1 MKYSKLAGWSLPAR
15 NGCWPL
21 STTKNFITLL
31 LEPDSPWSPDQQD
44 GEKQL
49 SLGPQSE
56 GGGISP
62 VTRKVFSNVES
73 FLMSLCWKLRC
84 NVTGCTIYSTRA
96 TGYAIYS
103 THERLCYHQWRI
115 WSYMLFLLCHNI
127 NDVIM
132 HSWNELTS
140 SSRQDDTLLSSRKKR
155 HAQYLHIGYQDNYT
169 NSSKWT
175 VSALNSLKYTSGK
188 LNMNSPELEH
198 GITYTLTFY
207 QQGL

>member
-1 MKYSKLAGWSLPAR
+1 MVVDPYQQQR
-15 NGCWPL
+15 
-21 STTKNFITLL
+21 TLL
-31 LEPDSPWSPDQQD
+31 RCYSSLTVQEVQISRMGRNSYRLVHDLK
-44 GEKQL
+44 EVALVQL
-49 SLGPQSE
+49 RARYL
-56 GGGISP
+56 
-62 VTRKVFSNVES
+62 VMLRA
-73 FLMSLCWKLRC
+73 FLWVSAENLDAMWLDVLFIVHAQLDMLFIVHMKD
-84 NVTGCTIYSTRA
+84 
-96 TGYAIYS
+96 
-103 THERLCYHQWRI
+103 CYHQWRI

-175 VSALNSLKYTSGK
+175 VGALNSLKYTSGK

-207 QQGL
+207 